1 MKTFKELETL
11 VIQWGEEKGIIGNA
25 TPLDQFKKTKEE
37 TNELHEALI
46 AQDLGTEKFYNDK
59 GAYVDTEEEIKDA
72 IGDITVTLILQC
84 RLQGLKLE
92 DCLNSA
98 YEVIKNRT
106 GKMVGGQ
113 FVKDA

>member
-11 VIQWGEEKGIIGNA
+11 VIQWGEEKGILEKA
-25 TPLDQFKKTKEE
+25 TPLDQFNKTEEEVKELE
-37 TNELHEALI
+37 EALV
-46 AQDLGTEKFYNDK
+46 AQTCGDVFFRNSK
-59 GAYVDTEEEIKDA
+59 GNVVDTDAEIKDA
-72 IGDITVTLILQC
+72 IGDIAVTLILQC
-84 RLQGLKLE
+84 ELQALKLE